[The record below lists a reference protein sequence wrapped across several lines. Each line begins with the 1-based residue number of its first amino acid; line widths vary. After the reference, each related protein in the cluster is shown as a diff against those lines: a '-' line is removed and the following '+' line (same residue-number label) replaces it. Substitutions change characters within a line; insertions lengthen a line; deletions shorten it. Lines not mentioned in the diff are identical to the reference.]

1 MSMLTDKQFDAF
13 MNELI
18 RLRRAIEDL
27 DTTVSG
33 GFEVSN
39 HNLSEI
45 DNSLDAIRSRMPS
58 KDED

>member
-18 RLRRAIEDL
+18 RLRRDIEDL

>member
-1 MSMLTDKQFDAF
+1 MSTLTDKQFDAF

>member
-33 GFEVSN
+33 GFEASN